1 VHLVGFI
8 IRTYVCY
15 SLAPDKC
22 MDVTLTTQIY
32 SSVCGM
38 TSSSGLDK
46 RYLWAHTISQYQTAR
61 ESQLVFEI
69 YDTVIGFSIKLS

>member
-1 VHLVGFI
+1 
-8 IRTYVCY
+8 
-15 SLAPDKC
+15 

-46 RYLWAHTISQYQTAR
+46 RYLWALTISQYQTAR